1 MDLKGLK
8 IFAMMQERMGWLAK
22 RQEVVAEN
30 IANADTPAYRPKDLK
45 ELDFSRHLRP
55 QTPEPTLTL
64 TSARHIA
71 PTRQPETFRPE
82 TDRNTYEISPTGNAV
97 VLEEQ
102 MMKVAQTQ
110 ADYRLAANLYQK
122 HVAMLREALGLS
134 GR

>member
-64 TSARHIA
+64 TSATSPSSA
-71 PTRQPETFRPE
+71 P
-82 TDRNTYEISPTGNAV
+82 
-97 VLEEQ
+97 
-102 MMKVAQTQ
+102 
-110 ADYRLAANLYQK
+110 
-122 HVAMLREALGLS
+122 LRRS
-134 GR
+134 GVPSRR